1 MLRQPKQWTRN
12 GMRQI
17 LDSQH
22 KLFNKQTSMITDGNS
37 IGSTMY
43 GSFVRGFLA
52 TECNGFTNP
61 PGHLRDFDLKPFIQ
75 TYHIPRHVL
84 DKVLEITQARGDED
98 SVMLYVLFHHIPG
111 RERHRRRVVHGWILT
126 ENYRRDHRLIQKWYA
141 RYGSKT
147 ISVVETCL
155 PFLAEV

>member
-1 MLRQPKQWTRN
+1 MLQRPKQWTRN

-17 LDSQH
+17 LNSQH
-22 KLFNKQTSMITDGNS
+22 KLFNQQTSMICDGNS
-37 IGSTMY
+37 IGKTMF
-43 GSFVRGFLA
+43 GSYVRGKLT

-75 TYHIPRHVL
+75 GLHIPRAVL
-84 DKVLEITQARGDED
+84 DKVLEVTETRGDED
-98 SVMLYVLFHHIPG
+98 SVILYALFHYIPG
-111 RERHRRRVVHGWILT
+111 SERPRKRVMHGWILT
-126 ENYRRDHRLIQKWYA
+126 ENDRHGHKLIQKWYS
-141 RYGSKT
+141 RFTGKT